1 MVLLI
6 YLNASL
12 QSAALRGEGNHL
24 QEHCIFVGER
34 SDHGCSNI
42 LKLGREF
49 ALDGL
54 LLPRLPTGRG
64 VGERDGPRNCLPC
77 CRLPP
82 DARRHAAN
90 RQSCGFGGV
99 SDTGPSRTPTR
110 GPAWLAE
117 VLPGR
122 PPTPGR
128 PSANASTASP
138 APTRLGQFFGP
149 AAEKHPGLS
158 GFSLLSQGREAS
170 IARLALADLAERSL
184 DMQYYV
190 WDGDTTGRIIVE
202 HVMKAA
208 DRG

>member
-49 ALDGL
+49 APDRL

-64 VGERDGPRNCLPC
+64 GWRAQWAAKLPTM
-77 CRLPP
+77 LQAAP

-90 RQSCGFGGV
+90 RQSCKFV
-99 SDTGPSRTPTR
+99 EFDRT
-110 GPAWLAE
+110 
-117 VLPGR
+117 LPVAD
-122 PPTPGR
+122 
-128 PSANASTASP
+128 S
-138 APTRLGQFFGP
+138 
-149 AAEKHPGLS
+149 H
-158 GFSLLSQGREAS
+158 
-170 IARLALADLAERSL
+170 ARS
-184 DMQYYV
+184 
-190 WDGDTTGRIIVE
+190 
-202 HVMKAA
+202 
-208 DRG
+208 